1 MKESKEW
8 KEKKK
13 KRKQKHK
20 FLTRLR
26 PFHSIFVQI
35 VLVLI
40 DKSSFSAMVFG
51 YVLLMEQ
58 TTSQNTNEQFYI
70 FTSFLVIPYYNGEK
84 LFNKWDEQIF
94 LLFFIWQT
102 NFTFLVILFID
113 FYDYC
118 IKWTNKIQFV
128 QDEL

>member
-1 MKESKEW
+1 MLFILFVVMVRKQRKER
-8 KEKKK
+8 EKKP
-13 KRKQKHK
+13 KQKHK

-58 TTSQNTNEQFYI
+58 TTSQNTNEHSTSLHLYI
-70 FTSFLVIPYYNGEK
+70 FPCNNGK
-84 LFNKWDEQIF
+84 LFNK
-94 LLFFIWQT
+94 
-102 NFTFLVILFID
+102 
-113 FYDYC
+113 
-118 IKWTNKIQFV
+118 
-128 QDEL
+128 

>member
-1 MKESKEW
+1 MIEDKKQLPFLCYSYCLWLWYESKE
-8 KEKKK
+8 KEREQKNP
-13 KRKQKHK
+13 KQKHK

-58 TTSQNTNEQFYI
+58 TTSQNTNEHSTSLHLYI
-70 FTSFLVIPYYNGEK
+70 FPCNNGK
-84 LFNKWDEQIF
+84 LFNK
-94 LLFFIWQT
+94 
-102 NFTFLVILFID
+102 
-113 FYDYC
+113 
-118 IKWTNKIQFV
+118 
-128 QDEL
+128 